1 MYHITTRI
9 IIGKPFFGGHRTC
22 ILNKQELMRHV
33 RNMDKWDKFEADTNY
48 YKFCVTK
55 TESGYSG
62 FIYVVLDNVEKFS
75 DVNLSTIYK
84 YINEMV

>member
-1 MYHITTRI
+1 
-9 IIGKPFFGGHRTC
+9 
-22 ILNKQELMRHV
+22 
-33 RNMDKWDKFEADTNY
+33 MDKWDKFEADTNY